1 MTITMSPFKGG
12 ITTEDTTM
20 KKGILTGAPAKDVAV
35 HIPLRL
41 LRARKRLTW
50 QLWLVFDRALSD
62 RIRYCKEH
70 NIPYLAGIC
79 EASPDKAVEV
89 LSTKANHYHVE
100 HMMYELLISSLD
112 HIVGKATNGEI
123 SGHKYDGPVYAI
135 TGERWKACLI

>member
-1 MTITMSPFKGG
+1 
-12 ITTEDTTM
+12 M

-41 LRARKRLTW
+41 LRARERLTW
-50 QLWLVFDRALSD
+50 QLSLVFNRALSD
-62 RIRYCKEH
+62 RIRYCREH

-79 EASPDKAVEV
+79 KSSPDKAVEA

-100 HMMYELLISSLD
+100 HTMYKLLISSLN
-112 HIVGKATNGEI
+112 HIVSKATNGEI
-123 SGHKYDGPVYAI
+123 TGYKYDGTVYEI